1 MTKVLLTCVAFFVV
15 LPLVIIRIDFL
26 TLQWYSNIR
35 FYYFFSF
42 LSSRNIIPYLSGWN
56 FNMVNQIFQELKT
69 MECAKI

>member
-35 FYYFFSF
+35 FYYFFCF